1 MNKKLILILFAVFV
15 LLIVGGVFLYKFLQ
29 NRSVENNKQI
39 NQDNFSLTYSYKGNS
54 LWEYTVAGTLPTP
67 CYQVTTD
74 AIVMESYPEQ
84 VKVTV
89 HVETD
94 PSTDLCI
101 AVIQNYTY
109 SGTFNASNKATVS
122 LVVE

>member
-1 MNKKLILILFAVFV
+1 MNKKLMLIILAIFV
-15 LLIVGGVFLYKFLQ
+15 SLVIGGFFLYQYLQ
-29 NRSVENNKQI
+29 NRSVENNKQVS
-39 NQDNFSLTYSYKGNS
+39 QDNFSLTYSYKENN
-54 LWEYTVAGTLPTP
+54 LWEYTVVGTLPTP
-67 CYQVTTD
+67 CYKVTTD

-84 VKVTV
+84 VRVTV

-101 AVIQNYTY
+101 AVIQDYTY
-109 SGTFNASNKATVS
+109 SGTFNASNKASVS